1 MGMQRMKRQ
10 LARISRQNAEILRR
24 LKKRLA
30 AKLLAG
36 SPVFAEFRRDTK
48 TPEKTTDRAEK
59 RPPERATDERSRGG
73 KAKDLRNW
81 AYCC

>member
-30 AKLLAG
+30 EQKN
-36 SPVFAEFRRDTK
+36 
-48 TPEKTTDRAEK
+48 DRLSGPQTNDLE
-59 RPPERATDERSRGG
+59 GG
-73 KAKDLRNW
+73 KGKGT
-81 AYCC
+81 